1 MATLNFNAN
10 EVEPSTG
17 YEAIPA
23 GKYLAVI
30 VDSEMKP
37 NKAGTGEY
45 LQLEFEIIE
54 GEYRNRKVWTR
65 LNLHN
70 PNPDAVRMARADLS
84 AICHAVNV
92 IQPGDSVELHNLPLT
107 ITVKCRKTPDGDIV
121 NEIKGYAAKDL
132 AAGTAAVPATS
143 AAAPQQPTPQ
153 GTAPSAPP
161 WARQ

>member
-10 EVEPSTG
+10 EVEPSVG
-17 YEAIPA
+17 FEAIPA
-23 GKYLAVI
+23 GKYQAVI
-30 VDSEMKP
+30 VDSDMKP

-54 GEYRNRKVWTR
+54 GEYKNRKVWTR
-65 LNLHN
+65 LNLNN
-70 PNPDAVRMARADLS
+70 PNADAVRMARADLS

-121 NEIKGYAAKDL
+121 NEIKGYAAKET
-132 AAGTAAVPATS
+132 ASGNAAVPAAT
-143 AAAPQQPTPQ
+143 AAPTP

-161 WARQ
+161 WARK